1 MPKSVT
7 IAAKNRYC
15 QARMRA
21 AQYNECFLSRAGA
34 SERLSGVTE
43 DMLKKYELDIV
54 RPSNDVVALMADAY
68 NEPELRNWYCTHE
81 CALGK
86 YTREIESAA
95 PERTAIRLYNAITTL
110 RGATETL
117 FAMLDGCV
125 QAKDASNIPKLKSG
139 FIEVRKRLDE
149 SLALMEKMEKGGY
162 VDEAD

>member
-1 MPKSVT
+1 MPKTVT

-21 AQYNECFLSRAGA
+21 AMFNEQFLSRAGA
-34 SERLSGVTE
+34 SERLSGVSE
-43 DMLKKYELDIV
+43 DMLKKYELDMV

-95 PERTAIRLYNAITTL
+95 PERTAIRLYNAISTL

-117 FAMLDGCV
+117 FTMLDGC
-125 QAKDASNIPKLKSG
+125 ASNEASEIPKLKSG

-149 SLALMEKMEKGGY
+149 SLALMEKMEKGGFT
-162 VDEAD
+162 DEA